1 MEELGK
7 SKVGSGEGDGGVHP
21 NFRLWLSSMPSPD
34 FPAAVLQTSIKLT
47 TEPPKGVKANIART
61 YTDMAPGPYT
71 ASCPNQPHA
80 WRKLLFSLSFFHAVV
95 QERRKF
101 GPIGWNIAYS
111 FNQSDLECSM
121 MGLAGFLKE
130 SGEHLPWPAM
140 EYVLGQINYGGHVT
154 DDMDRRCLM
163 STLRQFITA
172 QVIDEDFL
180 YTPVSGIYH
189 APAANASLEECRQA
203 PSMICTCMCQPC
215 LLWLESLG
223 QLLMCIQSNRQHKH
237 PDEPQLAHLS
247 SE

>member
-61 YTDMAPGPYT
+61 YNDMAPGPYI

-121 MGLAGFLKE
+121 MGLAGFLRE

-189 APAANASLEECRQA
+189 APTANASLEECRQA
-203 PSMICTCMCQPC
+203 PSLACACMCQRCCCGGNPRPAIC
-215 LLWLESLG
+215 RCAVTVTGSICI
-223 QLLMCIQSNRQHKH
+223 LMSH
-237 PDEPQLAHLS
+237 S
-247 SE
+247 